1 MKTKTIPYY
10 TDPGH
15 GWIKVSLKELE
26 KYDLMDKISTYSYIR
41 KDYAYLEED
50 GDANIYVRKLAR
62 KLTSMGIEAK
72 LKILNSNKSSK
83 IRSNERFSH

>member
-1 MKTKTIPYY
+1 MKSKTIPYY

-50 GDANIYVRKLAR
+50 GDANIYVRKLA
-62 KLTSMGIEAK
+62 SVGIEAK
-72 LKILNSNKSSK
+72 LKIFNSNKSSK
-83 IRSNERFSH
+83 IRSYERFSL

>member
-50 GDANIYVRKLAR
+50 CDANVYVR

-83 IRSNERFSH
+83 IRSYERFSH

>member
-26 KYDLMDKISTYSYIR
+26 KYDLMDKISSYSYIR
-41 KDYAYLEED
+41 KL
-50 GDANIYVRKLAR
+50 
-62 KLTSMGIEAK
+62 
-72 LKILNSNKSSK
+72 
-83 IRSNERFSH
+83 

>member
-50 GDANIYVRKLAR
+50 GDANIYVRKLA
-62 KLTSMGIEAK
+62 SVGIEAK

-83 IRSNERFSH
+83 IRSYERFSH